1 MSLGNSDSLIES
13 IFIEIMNTKVK
24 KNITGYIYK
33 HPKQET
39 RDFNENYT
47 LFLMDKLSRKKKD
60 ILIMS
65 DFNINL
71 LNYNNHKDSTTFL
84 DTMFS
89 NSFSLFITV
98 PTRAEDT
105 LITLIDNIFQNKPL
119 NNDMIAGNLCSL
131 ISHYVIRFLV
141 EPSSFTHNSS
151 KDKIRRYNKK

>member
-1 MSLGNSDSLIES
+1 
-13 IFIEIMNTKVK
+13 
-24 KNITGYIYK
+24 
-33 HPKQET
+33 
-39 RDFNENYT
+39 
-47 LFLMDKLSRKKKD
+47 MDKLSRKKKD

-71 LNYNNHKDSTTFL
+71 LRYNNHKGSTTFL